1 MADVYVNSW
10 SEFKS
15 AVGSYD
21 NMDNKIILPENAVW
35 DMAEIKPYGDS
46 FQIQCAEIDGRG
58 TCIKNLVLNEGIYVY
73 NEEHTPT
80 IRNLEMKDWM
90 CSGSQWIFDTYG
102 GITMYSCTFSGML
115 ASSVQCFCSNGMALY
130 NCAFNIEASGSNF
143 KLCFMYGASYFHYC
157 RLELHLPNVTQTDPR
172 DLKIFNYQ
180 DRCYF
185 CELLLYAPNV
195 ISIGSGTFSGC
206 VLRGNMTGVTQ
217 DFYSGSQGGIDWE
230 GFVSI
235 YKDDMFS
242 NQFTPIQP
250 LGFVCCTESQMKN
263 PPYLRGK
270 GFPIVVEDGADYTT
284 VVNDTP
290 PVEPPVEIAG

>member
-58 TCIKNLVLNEGIYVY
+58 TCIKNLVLNESIYVY

-90 CSGSQWIFDTYG
+90 CSGSTSVFGAYP
-102 GITMYSCTFSGML
+102 ITMYSCTFSGIL
-115 ASSVQCFCSNGMALY
+115 ASGVYYFIGDSMSLY
-130 NCAFNIEASGSNF
+130 NCSFNIESSGSEF
-143 KLCFMYGASYFHYC
+143 FLSYGDSYFNYC
-157 RLELHLPNVTQTDPR
+157 RLELHLPNLTQDFT
-172 DLKIFNYQ
+172 IFYAY
-180 DRCYF
+180 CHCFF

-195 ISIGSGTFSGC
+195 TFINSGAFSGC
-206 VLRGNMTGVTQ
+206 VLRGNMTGVVN
-217 DFYSGSQGGIDWE
+217 DDYYPDPYWE

-242 NQFTPIQP
+242 DEFTPSAP
-250 LGFVCCTESQMKN
+250 LGFVCCTEEQMKN
-263 PPYLRGK
+263 PAYLRGK
-270 GFPIVVEDGADYTT
+270 GFPIVVEDGGD
-284 VVNDTP
+284 
-290 PVEPPVEIAG
+290 